1 LKYFY
6 LKEQR
11 EKLKEKKE
19 KIKEKREKNNE
30 NYFEQASDDEK
41 RRSEF
46 KKKLDSY
53 ELKKRQVSERRISQ
67 IKEIIKRENQ
77 KYEKILE
84 NKKKFEAEKTSYYD
98 NILKYQSSVITRS
111 DLKESSCELSK
122 ISAW

>member
-1 LKYFY
+1 MKYFY

-98 NILKYQSSVITRS
+98 NILTPFMCYCCLT
-111 DLKESSCELSK
+111 L
-122 ISAW
+122 